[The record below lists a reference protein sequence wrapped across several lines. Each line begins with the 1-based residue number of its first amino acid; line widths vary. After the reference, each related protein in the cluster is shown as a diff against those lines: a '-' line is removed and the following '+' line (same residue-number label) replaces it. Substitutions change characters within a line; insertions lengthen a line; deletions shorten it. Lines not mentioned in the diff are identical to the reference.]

1 MSSTQDDG
9 LGEVQPETNDDI
21 LGEKTFGDD
30 KAENSG
36 DPKIVD
42 YPDNSQDITEDISS
56 AEQSAGTQS

>member
-1 MSSTQDDG
+1 MSSTQD
-9 LGEVQPETNDDI
+9 EVQPETNDDI